1 MKIEKRSKWL
11 IYSFFSYILRFLI
24 NIQKRDDQGRVV
36 VNKRDD

>member
-1 MKIEKRSKWL
+1 MKIEKRSKST

-36 VNKRDD
+36 NKRDD